1 MLPLLPASINAP
13 TLLLKKYLTPKCA
26 PNPNV
31 FPNKPTSK
39 PGYKSHLLGI
49 LRAS

>member
-26 PNPNV
+26 PNPKV
-31 FPNKPTSK
+31 FSNKPTSK
-39 PGYKSHLLGI
+39 PGYKFHLLGMV
-49 LRAS
+49 RAS